1 MRRHAGTCF
10 GNLKLVYGTSE
21 TTAEHVTAIKNF
33 TLCRKD
39 GEIKAE
45 NFPTN
50 REKVSRGRREGT
62 FCRDF
67 PLTRKREKGPSSRI
81 LAAERIIGRR
91 S

>member
-10 GNLKLVYGTSE
+10 GNLKLAYKTSE

-50 REKVSRGRREGT
+50 REKVSRRRREGT
-62 FCRDF
+62 FVVTFR
-67 PLTRKREKGPSSRI
+67 LRERGKKGLLRASSH
-81 LAAERIIGRR
+81 LKG